1 MGFGSNTNYDSPES
15 MSSLAGQLQE
25 RKAGKEVVGLLT
37 SGNRAS
43 QLGRDFG
50 IEVSGNEN
58 VSEKCVYI

>member
-1 MGFGSNTNYDSPES
+1 

-25 RKAGKEVVGLLT
+25 RKAGKEVVGSLT